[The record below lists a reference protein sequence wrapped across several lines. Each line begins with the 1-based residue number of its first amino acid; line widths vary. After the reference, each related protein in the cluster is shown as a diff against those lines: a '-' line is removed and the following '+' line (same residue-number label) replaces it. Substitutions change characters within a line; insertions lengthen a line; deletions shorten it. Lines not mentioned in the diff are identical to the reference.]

1 MIQILST
8 NKIKELHLFIEI
20 IKHQS
25 LILKKYYFINSFD
38 TNIINKQD
46 KKTTFIYRDYKTS
59 KIDIKKILK
68 LKTFLKRRGNKF
80 LLANNFKMALKLKL
94 DGVYL
99 PSFNNKFDHLNY
111 STNSNFIILGSAHNL
126 KEIKIKETQ
135 RAQSIFISS
144 LFKKNNNFLGI
155 NKFKLLS
162 SYSKKNIVAL
172 GGISKKNIQ
181 MLRLLNISGFAGIS
195 FFEE

>member
-1 MIQILST
+1 MHDKL
-8 NKIKELHLFIEI
+8 
-20 IKHQS
+20 
-25 LILKKYYFINSFD
+25 LKKYYFINSFD

-46 KKTTFIYRDYKTS
+46 KTTTFIYRDYKTT
-59 KIDIKKILK
+59 KFDTNKILK
-68 LKTFLKRRGNKF
+68 LKTYLKRRGNKF
-80 LLANNFKMALKLKL
+80 LLANNFKMALKFKL

-111 STNSNFIILGSAHNL
+111 STYSNFTILGSAHNL

-135 RAQSIFISS
+135 GVQSIFISS

-155 NKFKLLS
+155 NKFKLIS

-172 GGISKKNIQ
+172 GGISKKNTRV
-181 MLRLLNISGFAGIS
+181 LRLLNISGFAGIS
-195 FFEE
+195 YFEE

>member
-1 MIQILST
+1 MHDKL
-8 NKIKELHLFIEI
+8 
-20 IKHQS
+20 
-25 LILKKYYFINSFD
+25 LKKYYFINSFD

-46 KKTTFIYRDYKTS
+46 KTTTFIYRDYKTS
-59 KIDIKKILK
+59 KFDTNKILK
-68 LKTFLKRRGNKF
+68 LKTYLKKRGNKF
-80 LLANNFKMALKLKL
+80 LLANNFKMALKYKL

-111 STNSNFIILGSAHNL
+111 STYSNFTILGSAHNL

-135 RAQSIFISS
+135 RVQSIFISS

-155 NKFKLLS
+155 NKFKLIS
-162 SYSKKNIVAL
+162 NYSKKNIVAL
-172 GGISKKNIQ
+172 GGISKKNIKK
-181 MLRLLNISGFAGIS
+181 LRLLNISGFAGIS

>member
-1 MIQILST
+1 MHDKL
-8 NKIKELHLFIEI
+8 
-20 IKHQS
+20 
-25 LILKKYYFINSFD
+25 LKKYYFINSFD

-46 KKTTFIYRDYKTS
+46 KRTTFIYRDYKTS
-59 KIDIKKILK
+59 KFDTKKILK
-68 LKTFLKRRGNKF
+68 LKNFLKRRGNKF

-111 STNSNFIILGSAHNL
+111 STYSNFIILGSAHNL

>member
-1 MIQILST
+1 MHD
-8 NKIKELHLFIEI
+8 EL
-20 IKHQS
+20 
-25 LILKKYYFINSFD
+25 LKKYYFINSFD

-94 DGVYL
+94 DGIYL

-111 STNSNFIILGSAHNL
+111 STYTNFIILGSAHNL

-135 RAQSIFISS
+135 RVQSIFISS

-155 NKFKLLS
+155 NKFKLIS

-172 GGISKKNIQ
+172 GGISKKNIKV
-181 MLRLLNISGFAGIS
+181 LRLLNISGFAGIS

>member
-1 MIQILST
+1 MHVKL
-8 NKIKELHLFIEI
+8 
-20 IKHQS
+20 
-25 LILKKYYFINSFD
+25 LKKYYFINSFD

-46 KKTTFIYRDYKTS
+46 KTTTFIYRDYKTS
-59 KIDIKKILK
+59 KFDINKILK
-68 LKTFLKRRGNKF
+68 LKTYLKKRGNKF
-80 LLANNFKMALKLKL
+80 LLANNFKMALKYKL

-111 STNSNFIILGSAHNL
+111 STYSNFTILGSAHNL

-135 RAQSIFISS
+135 RVQSIFISS

-155 NKFKLLS
+155 NKFKLIS
-162 SYSKKNIVAL
+162 NYSKKNIVAL
-172 GGISKKNIQ
+172 GGISKKNIKK
-181 MLRLLNISGFAGIS
+181 LRLLNISGFAGIS

>member
-1 MIQILST
+1 MHD
-8 NKIKELHLFIEI
+8 KF
-20 IKHQS
+20 
-25 LILKKYYFINSFD
+25 LKKYYFINSFD

-46 KKTTFIYRDYKTS
+46 KTTTFIYRDYES
-59 KIDIKKILK
+59 SEIDTNKILK
-68 LKTFLKRRGNKF
+68 LKTFLKKRGNKF
-80 LLANNFKMALKLKL
+80 LLANNFKIALKFKL

-135 RAQSIFISS
+135 KVQSIFISS

-155 NKFKLLS
+155 NKFKIIS
-162 SYSKKNIVAL
+162 RYSKKNIVAL
-172 GGISKKNIQ
+172 GGISKKNIKK
-181 MLRLLNISGFAGIS
+181 LRLLNISGFAGIS
-195 FFEE
+195 FFEQ